1 MQHLI
6 GKTVKFLNKIE
17 QMEVNADPNQRAR
30 ILSITGEYLDS
41 EDKHDH
47 VYIVTFD
54 YSEFEEY
61 NKNFASANFY
71 DKNGNPTLTAHEAG
85 VYKQHEKAYFG
96 SPDIWP
102 FENYFTLL
110 DDKTS
115 ALIEKFKQSGETDY
129 VVWLE
134 NQVAV

>member
-17 QMEVNADPNQRAR
+17 EMEVNADPNQRAR
-30 ILSITGEYLDS
+30 ILSITGEDLDS
-41 EDKHDH
+41 EDKCEH

-61 NKNFASANFY
+61 NKKFASANFY
-71 DKNGNPTLTAHEAG
+71 DKNENPTLTAHEAG
-85 VYKQHEKAYFG
+85 VYTQHEKAYFG

-102 FENYFTLL
+102 FEDYFALL
-110 DDKTS
+110 DDRTS
-115 ALIEKFKQSGETDY
+115 ALIEKFKQSDETDY
-129 VVWLE
+129 VTWLE
-134 NQVAV
+134 NQVTV